1 MQCMC
6 SDQKKNR
13 LHALLFS
20 EVRGDT
26 RRYRSLHLVE
36 QIFALGLNC
45 DFVHMADWALFEK
58 VLQDTDIVIFHRV
71 AFGDHVKRLLDYF
84 RSRNS
89 LILFDFD
96 DLIFDVDAF
105 QFINSPD
112 FADPIRVEMYLQT
125 MRNISAMLEH
135 SEGVLVSTNFLSDR
149 IASLGKPVWV
159 HRNAFSLEMLT
170 CSESARVKKPDNV
183 GKVVIGY
190 ASGTSTHNRDFELV
204 KPALQ
209 SIMRRDPRVVL
220 RLVGPLDPGVGWEG
234 LESRIER
241 QKLVPWRKL
250 PGILAGFDINL
261 APLVMDNPFAQSK
274 SEIKYM
280 EAAMVETPTI
290 ASATDA
296 FRYAICGGETGLLV
310 DSPDGWQS
318 AIEHLVQDANLRVEL
333 GQRAYQAVIK
343 EYHPVTRA
351 TQLAKTLDEI
361 SEKLRGQPFWQGNG
375 PDEGSILARTQS
387 MSQSK
392 RWLPRRYEKDPSNFE
407 LGLYSLRHRG
417 WKTFLRQVWIFF
429 RRLVAPVFPF
439 KQG

>member
-1 MQCMC
+1 MQHMC
-6 SDQKKNR
+6 SDQKKNK
-13 LHALLFS
+13 LQALLLS

-36 QIFALGLNC
+36 QFFALGLNC
-45 DFVHMADWALFEK
+45 EFVHMADRALFEK
-58 VLQDTDIVIFHRV
+58 VLQDWDIVIFHRV
-71 AFGDHVKRLLDYF
+71 ALGDHVKRLLDYF
-84 RSRNS
+84 KLRNS

-96 DLIFDVDAF
+96 DLIFDVEAF

-112 FADPIRVEMYLQT
+112 FVDPVRSEMYIQN
-125 MRNISAMLEH
+125 MRNIRAMLEQC
-135 SEGVLVSTNFLSDR
+135 EGVLASTSFLAER
-149 IASLGKPVWV
+149 IAALGKPVWI
-159 HRNAFSLEMLT
+159 HRNAFSLEMLA
-170 CSESARVKKPDNV
+170 CSEAARAQKADNP

-190 ASGTSTHNRDFELV
+190 ASGTPTHNRDFELV

-220 RLVGPLDPGVGWEG
+220 RLVGPLDPGAGWEG
-234 LESRIER
+234 LENRIER
-241 QKLVPWRKL
+241 MKLVPWRKL

-296 FRYAICGGETGLLV
+296 FRYAIHEGETGLLV
-310 DSPDGWQS
+310 DAPEGWVG
-318 AIEHLVQDANLRVEL
+318 AIEQLTQDGDMRTRL
-333 GQRAYQAVIK
+333 GRNAYQAVMK

-351 TQLAKTLDEI
+351 GQLAQTLDEMG
-361 SEKLRGQPFWQGNG
+361 KQLRGKSFWQENM
-375 PDEGSILARTQS
+375 PDESAILTRARL
-387 MSQSK
+387 MSQGK
-392 RWLPRRYEKDPSNFE
+392 RWLPKRYEKDPSNFE

-417 WKTFLRQVWIFF
+417 WKTLLRQVWVYF
-429 RRLVAPVFPF
+429 RRLVAPIFPF
-439 KQG
+439 Q